1 MSPLFRKGEDKAE
14 QDAAGAAEFARL
26 CELSAPELAAAIMP
40 AFGPDGP
47 RSSGGLNAVQIAQW
61 LMASYTRSQG
71 LKPLLPPI
79 QRATEALENVGLVE
93 QKQSGLGT
101 GSSSAN
107 ATPLGEQ
114 ALRDDAVQQY
124 LEAPSP

>member
-14 QDAAGAAEFARL
+14 QDAAGAAELERL
-26 CELSAPELAAAIMP
+26 TALSPVELAAEIMP

-61 LMASYTRSQG
+61 LMASYTRSPG

-79 QRATEALENVGLVE
+79 QKATQALENVGLVE

-101 GSSSAN
+101 GSSSAK
-107 ATPLGEQ
+107 ATPLGER
-114 ALRDDAVQQY
+114 ALTEETVHQY
-124 LEAPSP
+124 LDA